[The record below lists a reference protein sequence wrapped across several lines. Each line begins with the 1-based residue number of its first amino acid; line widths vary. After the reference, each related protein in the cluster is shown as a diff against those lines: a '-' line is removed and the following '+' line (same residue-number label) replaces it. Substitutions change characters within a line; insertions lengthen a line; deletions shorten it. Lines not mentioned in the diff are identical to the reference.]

1 MLAFRVESSI
11 VYFNS
16 EYVFDAVLAR
26 LDAAHQPIRLVICDL
41 STSPNIDMA
50 GARMFLTLNAE
61 LAKRGITFG
70 LVEAHSAVR
79 DMLRVEGVEKKAG
92 RIDRFTTLADAI
104 ENFQNGAA
112 PKS

>member
-1 MLAFRVESSI
+1 LFGSGLKKRVER
-11 VYFNS
+11 FHRPLNHT
-16 EYVFDAVLAR
+16 EVFSAPSR
-26 LDAAHQPIRLVICDL
+26 
-41 STSPNIDMA
+41 TS
-50 GARMFLTLNAE
+50 LK
-61 LAKRGITFG
+61 LAKRGIAFG

-104 ENFQNGAA
+104 EDFQNGAA